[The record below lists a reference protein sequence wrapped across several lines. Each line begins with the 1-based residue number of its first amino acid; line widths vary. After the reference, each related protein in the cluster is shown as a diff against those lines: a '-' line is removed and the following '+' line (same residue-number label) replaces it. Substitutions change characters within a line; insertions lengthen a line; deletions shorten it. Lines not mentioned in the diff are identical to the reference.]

1 MKIAILS
8 CFYPY
13 RGGIAQFNANL
24 FNELG
29 KSHDV
34 RAFNFTR
41 QYPNFLFPGKTQ
53 YVTENDNAI
62 EVESTAVLDSINPI
76 SYIRTA
82 QEIKKWDPDLL
93 IMRYWISFFAP
104 SQGVVARMV
113 SKKCRV
119 ISILDNVIPHEP
131 RFFDSVF
138 TKFYLKSNHGY
149 IVMSESVS
157 KDLLKLSP
165 DAKYL
170 LSPHPVYNH
179 FGAKISKEKALRNL
193 KIDSD
198 KHTIL
203 FFGLIRDY
211 KGLDILIE
219 AFNNL
224 DSSYRLIIAGESYG
238 SFDKYAKLIEKNIN
252 RQRIYVF
259 NNYIPDSQV
268 PDFFCASD
276 VVVLPYRSAT
286 QSGITA
292 IAQHFEKPVITT
304 NVGGLKESIENS
316 GIGIVVPEANANQ
329 LTISIQDFFIN
340 NRATEYQIKIS
351 EINKIYS
358 WSNFSQKIMEL
369 YKSLDICKQ

>member
-1 MKIAILS
+1 VKIAILS

-34 RAFNFTR
+34 KAFNFTR
-41 QYPNFLFPGKTQ
+41 QYPNLLFPGKTQ
-53 YVTENDNAI
+53 YVTNNDNAI
-62 EVESTAVLDSINPI
+62 EIESTPILDSINPI
-76 SYIRTA
+76 SYIKTA

-113 SKKCRV
+113 SKKCTV

-131 RFFDSVF
+131 KFFDSIF
-138 TKFYLKSNHGY
+138 TKFYLKSNHGF

-157 KDLLKLSP
+157 KELIQLHPKS
-165 DAKYL
+165 KYL

-179 FGAKISKEKALRNL
+179 FGDKVSKEDALNNL
-193 KIDSD
+193 KIEGD
-198 KHTIL
+198 KKVIL
-203 FFGLIRDY
+203 FFGLIREY

-238 SFDKYAKLIEKNIN
+238 SFEKYSNLIEKNIN
-252 RQRIYVF
+252 RERISVF

-268 PDFFCASD
+268 PYLFCASD
-276 VVVLPYRSAT
+276 VVILPYRSAT

-304 NVGGLKESIENS
+304 DVGGLKESIEKT
-316 GIGIVVPEANANQ
+316 GIGIVVPKADSNLLA
-329 LTISIQDFFIN
+329 IAIKDFF
-340 NRATEYQIKIS
+340 ATNKAIELKSKIT
-351 EINKIYS
+351 EINRIYS
-358 WSNFSQKIMEL
+358 WSNFAQKIIEL
-369 YKSLDICKQ
+369 YKSLNICKQ